1 MIKHIIFDCFGTLI
15 DTGNN
20 SIKAVEQILFNVG
33 ANVDAKAF
41 YEDWKANKR
50 QKMNTSVFLNE
61 KTLFEVS
68 LSETF
73 SKYSITAD
81 ASKEVKPMIRSLF
94 AERFVF
100 SDVHE
105 ALTKLAK
112 ESVDFAIG
120 STTDTDSLLYYL
132 ELNRL
137 SFSHIYTS
145 ENMQVYKP
153 NIKFYATILQRSGWL
168 AEECL
173 FVGDSYIDDVLG
185 PQKIGIKTVLLDRK
199 AFYKSTELVSQPDF
213 VIHSL
218 VELSDIIAIL
228 SPKYSEVV

>member
-33 ANVDAKAF
+33 VNIDAKEF
-41 YEDWKANKR
+41 YEAWKAKKR
-50 QKMNTSVFLNE
+50 ERMNASVFLNE
-61 KTLFEVS
+61 KTLFEMS

-73 SKYSITAD
+73 KQYGIVAD
-81 ASKEVKPMIRSLF
+81 ASKEVEPMIRSLF
-94 AERFVF
+94 AERLIFP
-100 SDVHE
+100 DVHE
-105 ALTKLAK
+105 ALEKLAK
-112 ESVDFAIG
+112 ENIDFAIG

-132 ELNRL
+132 ELNQL

-153 NIKFYATILQRSGWL
+153 DIKFYETILYRSGWK

-173 FVGDSYIDDVLG
+173 FVGDSYMDDVCG
-185 PQKIGIKTVLLDRK
+185 PQRVGMKTALLDRK
-199 AFYKSTELVSQPDF
+199 SLYKGIECSPQPDF

-218 VELSDIIAIL
+218 LELLTVI
-228 SPKYSEVV
+228 

>member
-1 MIKHIIFDCFGTLI
+1 MIRHIIFDCFGTLI

-33 ANVDAKAF
+33 VDVDAQKF
-41 YEDWKANKR
+41 YEDWKAKKR
-50 QKMNTSVFLNE
+50 QKMNAPVFLNE
-61 KTLFEVS
+61 KTLFEDS

-73 SKYSITAD
+73 VQYGIAAD

-105 ALTKLAK
+105 TLAKLAS
-112 ESVDFAIG
+112 ENVDIAIG

-132 ELNRL
+132 KLNQL

-153 NIKFYATILQRSGWL
+153 DIKFYKTILSRSGWL
-168 AEECL
+168 AENCL
-173 FVGDSYIDDVLG
+173 FVGDSYIDDVCG
-185 PQKIGIKTVLLDRK
+185 PQKVGMKTVLLDRK
-199 AFYKSTELVSQPDF
+199 ALYKDSELLPRPDF

-218 VELSDIIAIL
+218 LELVV
-228 SPKYSEVV
+228 PKE

>member
-20 SIKAVEQILFNVG
+20 SIKAVEQILS
-33 ANVDAKAF
+33 DAGVHADARVF
-41 YEDWKANKR
+41 YEDWKAKKR
-50 QKMNTSVFLNE
+50 EKMNASVFLNE

-73 SKYSITAD
+73 AQYGIAAD
-81 ASKEVKPMIRSLF
+81 ASKAVKPMIRSLF
-94 AERFVF
+94 AERLVF
-100 SDVHE
+100 PDVHE
-105 ALTKLAK
+105 TLEELAK
-112 ESVDFAIG
+112 KNADIAIG

-132 ELNRL
+132 ELNKL

-153 NIKFYATILQRSGWL
+153 NIKFYETILCRSGWL

-173 FVGDSYIDDVLG
+173 FVGDSYIDDVCG
-185 PQKIGIKTVLLDRK
+185 PKKVGMKTVLLDRK
-199 AFYKSTELVSQPDF
+199 SLYKSAELSPSPDF
-213 VIHSL
+213 MIHSL
-218 VELSDIIAIL
+218 LELLNVMTTVSLKIQ
-228 SPKYSEVV
+228 

>member
-1 MIKHIIFDCFGTLI
+1 MLKHIIFDCFGTLI

-33 ANVDAKAF
+33 ANVDAKEF
-41 YEDWKANKR
+41 YEEWKANKR

-61 KTLFEVS
+61 KALFEVS
-68 LSETF
+68 LDETF
-73 SKYSITAD
+73 TKYGIKAD

-94 AERFVF
+94 ADRFVF

-105 ALTKLAK
+105 VLAKLAEK
-112 ESVDFAIG
+112 NVDFAIG
-120 STTDTDSLLYYL
+120 SITDTEPLLYYL
-132 ELNRL
+132 ELNQL

-145 ENMQVYKP
+145 EDMQVYKP
-153 NIKFYATILQRSGWL
+153 NIKFYDTILQRSGWL

-185 PQKIGIKTVLLDRK
+185 PQKIGMKTVLLDRK
-199 AFYKSTELVSQPDF
+199 ALYKSTELTPQPDF

-218 VELSDIIAIL
+218 LELLKVI
-228 SPKYSEVV
+228 

>member
-20 SIKAVEQILFNVG
+20 SIKAVEQILLNVG
-33 ANVDAKAF
+33 VHVNAREF
-41 YEDWKANKR
+41 YEDWKAKKR
-50 QKMNTSVFLNE
+50 QKMDSSVFLNE
-61 KTLFEVS
+61 KTLFELS

-73 SKYSITAD
+73 AQYGIAAD

-94 AERFVF
+94 AERLVF
-100 SDVHE
+100 PDVHE
-105 ALTKLAK
+105 ALERL
-112 ESVDFAIG
+112 ENVDIAIG

-132 ELNRL
+132 ELNHL

-153 NIKFYATILQRSGWL
+153 DEKFYKTILRRSGWL

-173 FVGDSYIDDVLG
+173 FVGDSYLDDVCG
-185 PQKIGIKTVLLDRK
+185 PKKVGMKTVLLDRK
-199 AFYKSTELVSQPDF
+199 KLYKDTERSPQPDF

-218 VELSDIIAIL
+218 LEL
-228 SPKYSEVV
+228 VNVMTTGC

>member
-20 SIKAVEQILFNVG
+20 SIKAVEQILSNVG
-33 ANVDAKAF
+33 VHVDAREF
-41 YEDWKANKR
+41 YEDWKAKKR
-50 QKMNTSVFLNE
+50 QKMNSSVFLNE
-61 KTLFEVS
+61 KTLFELS

-73 SKYSITAD
+73 AQYGIAAD

-100 SDVHE
+100 PDVHE
-105 ALTKLAK
+105 ALEKL
-112 ESVDFAIG
+112 ENVDIAIG

-132 ELNRL
+132 EINHL
-137 SFSHIYTS
+137 SFLQIYTS

-153 NIKFYATILQRSGWL
+153 DEKFYKTILSRSGWL

-173 FVGDSYIDDVLG
+173 FVGDSYLDDVCG
-185 PQKIGIKTVLLDRK
+185 PKKVGMKTVLLDRK
-199 AFYKSTELVSQPDF
+199 ALYKATERSPQPDC

-218 VELSDIIAIL
+218 LELVNVMTTGL
-228 SPKYSEVV
+228 LKTQ

>member
-33 ANVDAKAF
+33 VHVDAKEF
-41 YEDWKANKR
+41 YENWKAKKR
-50 QKMNTSVFLNE
+50 EKMNTSVFLNE

-73 SKYSITAD
+73 KQYGIAAD
-81 ASKEVKPMIRSLF
+81 ASKEVEPMIRSLF
-94 AERFVF
+94 AERLVF
-100 SDVHE
+100 PDVYE
-105 ALTKLAK
+105 ALEKLAK
-112 ESVDFAIG
+112 ENVDIAIG

-132 ELNRL
+132 ELNQL

-153 NIKFYATILQRSGWL
+153 NIKFYMTILCRSGWL

-173 FVGDSYIDDVLG
+173 FVGDSYMDDVCG
-185 PQKIGIKTVLLDRK
+185 PQKVGMKTVLWDRK
-199 AFYKSTELVSQPDF
+199 ALYKSTELSPQPDF

-218 VELSDIIAIL
+218 LELLNVMTIVSLKIQ
-228 SPKYSEVV
+228 

>member
-33 ANVDAKAF
+33 ANVDAKEF
-41 YEDWKANKR
+41 YEEWKANKR

-61 KTLFEVS
+61 KALFEVS
-68 LSETF
+68 LDETF
-73 SKYSITAD
+73 TKYGIKAD

-94 AERFVF
+94 ADRFVF

-105 ALTKLAK
+105 VLAKLAEK
-112 ESVDFAIG
+112 NVDFAIG
-120 STTDTDSLLYYL
+120 SITDTEPLLYYL
-132 ELNRL
+132 ELNQL

-145 ENMQVYKP
+145 EDMQVYKP
-153 NIKFYATILQRSGWL
+153 NIKFYDTILQRSGWL

-185 PQKIGIKTVLLDRK
+185 PQKIGMKTVLLDRK
-199 AFYKSTELVSQPDF
+199 ALYKSTELTPQPDF

-218 VELSDIIAIL
+218 LELLKVI
-228 SPKYSEVV
+228 

>member
-33 ANVDAKAF
+33 AHADAREF
-41 YEDWKANKR
+41 YEVWKAKKR
-50 QKMNTSVFLNE
+50 QKMNMPVFLNE
-61 KTLFEVS
+61 KTLFEIS

-73 SKYSITAD
+73 AQYGIAAD
-81 ASKEVKPMIRSLF
+81 ASKEVEPMILSLF
-94 AERFVF
+94 AERLVF
-100 SDVHE
+100 PDVQE
-105 ALTKLAK
+105 ALGKLAK
-112 ESVDFAIG
+112 EHVDMAIG

-132 ELNRL
+132 EWNQL

-153 NIKFYATILQRSGWL
+153 NVKFYETILRRSGWL

-173 FVGDSYIDDVLG
+173 FVGDSYLDDVCG
-185 PQKIGIKTVLLDRK
+185 PQTVGMKTALLDRK
-199 AFYKSTELVSQPDF
+199 ALYKDTELSPQPDF

-218 VELSDIIAIL
+218 LELVNIMAACQ
-228 SPKYSEVV
+228 EGN

>member
-20 SIKAVEQILFNVG
+20 SLKAVEQILFNVG
-33 ANVDAKAF
+33 ANVDAKEF

-61 KTLFEVS
+61 KTLFEIS

-73 SKYSITAD
+73 SKYGITAD
-81 ASKEVKPMIRSLF
+81 ASKEVKPMICSLF

-105 ALTKLAK
+105 TLKKLAK
-112 ESVDFAIG
+112 ENVDFAIG

-153 NIKFYATILQRSGWL
+153 NIKFYDTILHRIGWL

-173 FVGDSYIDDVLG
+173 FVGDSYTDDVLG

-199 AFYKSTELVSQPDF
+199 ALYKSTELAPQPDF

-218 VELSDIIAIL
+218 LELLKVMMCWRIQD
-228 SPKYSEVV
+228 

>member
-1 MIKHIIFDCFGTLI
+1 MIRHIIFDCFGTLI

-33 ANVDAKAF
+33 VNLDAQKF
-41 YEDWKANKR
+41 YEDWKAKKR
-50 QKMNTSVFLNE
+50 QKMNASVFLNE

-73 SKYSITAD
+73 AQYGIEAD
-81 ASKEVKPMIRSLF
+81 ASKEIKPMIHSLF
-94 AERFVF
+94 AERLVF
-100 SDVHE
+100 SDVYE
-105 ALTKLAK
+105 TLEKLGN
-112 ESVDFAIG
+112 ENIDIAIG

-132 ELNRL
+132 ELNKL

-153 NIKFYATILQRSGWL
+153 DINFYKTILSKSGWL
-168 AEECL
+168 AKDCL
-173 FVGDSYIDDVLG
+173 FVGDSYMDDVYG
-185 PQKIGIKTVLLDRK
+185 PQKVGMKTVLLDRK
-199 AFYKSTELVSQPDF
+199 ALYKDSELLPQPDF

-218 VELSDIIAIL
+218 LELVNIL
-228 SPKYSEVV
+228 K

>member
-1 MIKHIIFDCFGTLI
+1 MIRHIIFDCFGTLI
-15 DTGNN
+15 NTGNN

-33 ANVDAKAF
+33 VNLDAQKF
-41 YEDWKANKR
+41 YGDWKAKKR
-50 QKMNTSVFLNE
+50 QKMNASVFLNE

-73 SKYSITAD
+73 AQYGIVAD
-81 ASKEVKPMIRSLF
+81 ASKEVKPMIHSLF
-94 AERFVF
+94 AERLVF

-105 ALTKLAK
+105 TLAKLAN
-112 ESVDFAIG
+112 ENVDIAIG

-132 ELNRL
+132 ELNQL

-153 NIKFYATILQRSGWL
+153 DIKFYKTILSRSGWL
-168 AEECL
+168 AKDCL
-173 FVGDSYIDDVLG
+173 FVGDSYMDDVYG
-185 PQKIGIKTVLLDRK
+185 PQKVGMKAVLLDRK
-199 AFYKSTELVSQPDF
+199 ALYKDSELLPHPDF

-218 VELSDIIAIL
+218 LELVNIMTTGL
-228 SPKYSEVV
+228 PKL

>member
-20 SIKAVEQILFNVG
+20 SIKAVEQILSNVG
-33 ANVDAKAF
+33 AYVNVREF
-41 YEDWKANKR
+41 YEDWKAKKR
-50 QKMNTSVFLNE
+50 QKMDSSVFLNE

-73 SKYSITAD
+73 AHYGIIAD
-81 ASKEVKPMIRSLF
+81 ASKEVEPMIRSLF
-94 AERFVF
+94 AERLVF
-100 SDVHE
+100 PDVHK
-105 ALTKLAK
+105 ALERL
-112 ESVDFAIG
+112 ENVDIAIG

-132 ELNRL
+132 ELNHL
-137 SFSHIYTS
+137 SFSNIYTS

-153 NIKFYATILQRSGWL
+153 DEKFYKTVLRRSGWL

-173 FVGDSYIDDVLG
+173 FVGDSYLDDICG
-185 PQKIGIKTVLLDRK
+185 PKKVGMKTVLLDRK
-199 AFYKSTELVSQPDF
+199 ALYKDMKLSPQPDF

-218 VELSDIIAIL
+218 LELENVMTTGL
-228 SPKYSEVV
+228 LKR

>member
-1 MIKHIIFDCFGTLI
+1 LIKHIIFDCFGTLI

-33 ANVDAKAF
+33 ANVDAKEF
-41 YEDWKANKR
+41 YEEWKANKR

-61 KTLFEVS
+61 KALFEVS
-68 LSETF
+68 LDETF
-73 SKYSITAD
+73 TKYGIKAD

-94 AERFVF
+94 ADRFVF

-105 ALTKLAK
+105 VLAKLAEK
-112 ESVDFAIG
+112 NVDFAIG
-120 STTDTDSLLYYL
+120 SITDTEPLLYYL
-132 ELNRL
+132 ELNQL

-145 ENMQVYKP
+145 EDMQVYKP
-153 NIKFYATILQRSGWL
+153 NIKFYDTILQRSGWL

-185 PQKIGIKTVLLDRK
+185 PQKIGMKTVLLDRK
-199 AFYKSTELVSQPDF
+199 ALYKSTELTPQPDF

-218 VELSDIIAIL
+218 LELLKVI
-228 SPKYSEVV
+228 

>member
-20 SIKAVEQILFNVG
+20 SIKAVEQILLNVG
-33 ANVDAKAF
+33 VHVDAREF
-41 YEDWKANKR
+41 YEVWKAKKR
-50 QKMNTSVFLNE
+50 QKMNSSVFLNE
-61 KTLFEVS
+61 KTLFELS

-73 SKYSITAD
+73 AQYGIAAD

-94 AERFVF
+94 AERLVF
-100 SDVHE
+100 PDVHE
-105 ALTKLAK
+105 ALEKL
-112 ESVDFAIG
+112 ENVDIAIG

-132 ELNRL
+132 ELNHL
-137 SFSHIYTS
+137 SFSQIYTS

-153 NIKFYATILQRSGWL
+153 DEEFYKTILRRSGWL

-173 FVGDSYIDDVLG
+173 FVGDSYLDDVCG
-185 PQKIGIKTVLLDRK
+185 PKKVGMKTVLLDRK
-199 AFYKSTELVSQPDF
+199 ALYKDAERSPQPDF

-218 VELSDIIAIL
+218 LELENVMTTGL
-228 SPKYSEVV
+228 LKTQ

>member
-33 ANVDAKAF
+33 VHVDAKKF

-50 QKMNTSVFLNE
+50 QRMNTSVFLNE

-68 LSETF
+68 LFETF
-73 SKYSITAD
+73 SQYGITAV
-81 ASKEVKPMIRSLF
+81 ASKEVKPMICSLF
-94 AERFVF
+94 ADRLVF
-100 SDVHE
+100 PDVHE
-105 ALTKLAK
+105 TLKKLSK
-112 ESVDFAIG
+112 KNVEMAIG

-132 ELNRL
+132 ELNQL

-153 NIKFYATILQRSGWL
+153 NIKFYDTILRRSGWL

-173 FVGDSYIDDVLG
+173 FVGDNYMDDVCG
-185 PQKIGIKTVLLDRK
+185 PQKVGMKTVLLDRK
-199 AFYKSTELVSQPDF
+199 ALYKSTELSPQPDF
-213 VIHSL
+213 VIYSL
-218 VELSDIIAIL
+218 LEMLNVMTT
-228 SPKYSEVV
+228 V

>member
-1 MIKHIIFDCFGTLI
+1 MNKHIIFDCFGTLI

-33 ANVDAKAF
+33 ANVDAEEF

-61 KTLFEVS
+61 KALFEVS
-68 LSETF
+68 LAETF
-73 SKYSITAD
+73 TKYGITAD

-94 AERFVF
+94 ADRFVF

-105 ALTKLAK
+105 ALAKLAEK
-112 ESVDFAIG
+112 NVDFAIG
-120 STTDTDSLLYYL
+120 SITDTEPLLYYL
-132 ELNRL
+132 ELNQL

-145 ENMQVYKP
+145 EDMQVYKP
-153 NIKFYATILQRSGWL
+153 NIKFYDTILQRSGWL

-185 PQKIGIKTVLLDRK
+185 PQKIGMKTVLLDRK
-199 AFYKSTELVSQPDF
+199 ALYKSTELTPQPDF

-218 VELSDIIAIL
+218 LELLKVI
-228 SPKYSEVV
+228 

>member
-33 ANVDAKAF
+33 ANVDAKEF
-41 YEDWKANKR
+41 YEEWKANKR

-61 KTLFEVS
+61 KALFEVS
-68 LSETF
+68 LDETF
-73 SKYSITAD
+73 TKYGLKAD

-94 AERFVF
+94 ADRFVF

-105 ALTKLAK
+105 VLAKLAEK
-112 ESVDFAIG
+112 NVDFAIG
-120 STTDTDSLLYYL
+120 SITDTEPLLYYL
-132 ELNRL
+132 ELNQL

-145 ENMQVYKP
+145 EDMQVYKP
-153 NIKFYATILQRSGWL
+153 NIKFYDTILQRSGWL

-185 PQKIGIKTVLLDRK
+185 PQKIGMKTVLLDRK
-199 AFYKSTELVSQPDF
+199 ALYKSTELTPQPDF

-218 VELSDIIAIL
+218 LELLKVI
-228 SPKYSEVV
+228 